1 MHAFVTKPTSKIL
14 AVSTIVASMFSTASA
29 FDIKYNGWLEAF
41 GKGGFNN
48 QAIDADKGIYPT
60 DSFLNVVGS
69 LGFDGNLLPK
79 DTENQSLKYGFNVTG
94 GSMILDST
102 SKGFPLGPDSVN
114 NEYVGNWAG
123 YNQNLGPKD
132 GTNRHLYVVN
142 NAYLDYTY
150 GDFDTSPFSFQFKG
164 GRYLSS
170 AEYMSGYT
178 QGFEAAMKF
187 KFSDSQSLKLWW
199 YSSYGRAF
207 AFGQWL
213 IDFYSPQ
220 GYMTGADGK
229 SGQFA
234 NYGIHAF
241 KAIYS
246 LGGLD
251 ITPYIYFS
259 PGTYTAPAFRVEYDT
274 NKGFDGTGFRSR
286 TFANILLPIYG
297 DDTWVGKYRWGSIVD
312 KYTQSLLIQQQFD
325 YNNYN
330 FGLGLYKN
338 FGHANARIGTTGNPW
353 MIDFWTASSYDIG
366 RSVSDMVGK
375 DAITPYLFVGGTHF
389 ANKLWWQILGR
400 WTDAERSQEH
410 SVALNLKYQIDER
423 LSIGGKIEYFSDTT
437 KAGYKVGWANGGG
450 GADNEGQQTGTPKN
464 VADRS
469 HAFLWIHYDI

>member
-123 YNQNLGPKD
+123 YNQNLSPKD

-220 GYMTGADGK
+220 GYMTSG
-229 SGQFA
+229 GQFA

-246 LGGLD
+246 FGGLD

-366 RSVSDMVGK
+366 RSISDMIGK

-437 KAGYKVGWANGGG
+437 KAGYKVGWANESGSNGNT
-450 GADNEGQQTGTPKN
+450 APQSGTPKN

>member
-330 FGLGLYKN
+330 FGLGVYKN

-366 RSVSDMVGK
+366 RSISDMIGK

-437 KAGYKVGWANGGG
+437 KAGYKVGWANESGSNGNT
-450 GADNEGQQTGTPKN
+450 APQSGTPKN

>member
-48 QAIDADKGIYPT
+48 QAIDADKGVYPT

-246 LGGLD
+246 FGGLD

-366 RSVSDMVGK
+366 RSISDMIGK

-437 KAGYKVGWANGGG
+437 KAGYKVGWANESGSNGNT
-450 GADNEGQQTGTPKN
+450 APQSGTPKN

>member
-48 QAIDADKGIYPT
+48 QAIDADKGVYPT

-220 GYMTGADGK
+220 GYMTSG
-229 SGQFA
+229 GQFA

-297 DDTWVGKYRWGSIVD
+297 DRWDGEYRWGSIVN

-330 FGLGLYKN
+330 FGLGVYKN

-366 RSVSDMVGK
+366 RSISDMIGK

-437 KAGYKVGWANGGG
+437 KAGYKVGWANESGSNGNT
-450 GADNEGQQTGTPKN
+450 APQSGTPKN

>member
-220 GYMTGADGK
+220 GYMTSG
-229 SGQFA
+229 GQFA

-246 LGGLD
+246 FGGLD

-366 RSVSDMVGK
+366 RSISDMIGK

-437 KAGYKVGWANGGG
+437 KAGYKVGWANESGSNGNT
-450 GADNEGQQTGTPKN
+450 APQSGTPKN

>member
-48 QAIDADKGIYPT
+48 QAIDADKGVYPT

-220 GYMTGADGK
+220 GYMTSG
-229 SGQFA
+229 GQFA

-366 RSVSDMVGK
+366 RSISDMIGK

-437 KAGYKVGWANGGG
+437 KAGYKVGWANESGSNGNT
-450 GADNEGQQTGTPKN
+450 APQSGTPKN

>member
-1 MHAFVTKPTSKIL
+1 MSVKVLESVRRALV
-14 AVSTIVASMFSTASA
+14 VSVVAAGAISSAQA
-29 FDIKYNGWLEAF
+29 FDIKYNGWLEMF

-48 QAIDADKGIYPT
+48 QAIDKDKGVYPT

-69 LGFDGNLLPK
+69 IGFDGNLLPK
-79 DTENQSLKYGFNVTG
+79 TLENQKLNYGFNFTG

-102 SKGFPLGPDSVN
+102 SKSFPLGPDSVN
-114 NEYVGNWAG
+114 NEYVGNWYG
-123 YNQNLGPKD
+123 YDQTSGISRGRRLF
-132 GTNRHLYVVN
+132 VVN
-142 NAYLDYTY
+142 NAYLDYT
-150 GDFDTSPFSFQFKG
+150 GDFNDGKFFFQFKG
-164 GRYLSS
+164 GRYLSG

-178 QGFEAAMKF
+178 QGFEFTTKF

-199 YSSYGRAF
+199 FSSYGRAF

-220 GYMTGADGK
+220 GYMTPG
-229 SGQFA
+229 GQFA

-286 TFANILLPIYG
+286 TFANILLPIYSDRWDG
-297 DDTWVGKYRWGSIVD
+297 EYRWGSIVN

-330 FGLGLYKN
+330 FGLGVYKN

-353 MIDFWTASSYDIG
+353 MLDFWTASSYDIG
-366 RSVSDMVGK
+366 RSVSDMIGK

-389 ANKLWWQILGR
+389 ANKLWWQLTGR

-410 SVALNLKYQIDER
+410 AIALNCKYQIDQH
-423 LSIGGKIEYFSDTT
+423 LSVGGKIEYFSDTT
-437 KAGYKVGWANGGG
+437 KAGYKVGES
-450 GADNEGQQTGTPKN
+450 GAAVGTPKN

>member
-220 GYMTGADGK
+220 GYMTSG
-229 SGQFA
+229 GQFA

-366 RSVSDMVGK
+366 RSISDMIGK

-437 KAGYKVGWANGGG
+437 KAGYKVGWANESGSNGNT
-450 GADNEGQQTGTPKN
+450 APQSGTPKN

>member
-220 GYMTGADGK
+220 GYMTSG
-229 SGQFA
+229 GQFA

-330 FGLGLYKN
+330 FGLGVYKN

-366 RSVSDMVGK
+366 RSISDMIGK

-437 KAGYKVGWANGGG
+437 KAGYKVGWANESGSNGNT
-450 GADNEGQQTGTPKN
+450 APQSGTPKN
-464 VADRS
+464 IADRS

>member
-1 MHAFVTKPTSKIL
+1 MSVKVLESVRRALV
-14 AVSTIVASMFSTASA
+14 VSVVAAGAISSAQA
-29 FDIKYNGWLEAF
+29 FDIKYNGWLEMF

-48 QAIDADKGIYPT
+48 QPIDKDKGIYPT

-69 LGFDGNLLPK
+69 IGFDGNLLPK
-79 DTENQSLKYGFNVTG
+79 TLENQKLNYGFNFTG

-102 SKGFPLGPDSVN
+102 SKSFPLGPDSVN
-114 NEYVGNWAG
+114 NEYVGNWYG
-123 YNQNLGPKD
+123 YDQTSGISRGRRLF
-132 GTNRHLYVVN
+132 VVN
-142 NAYLDYTY
+142 NAYLDYT
-150 GDFDTSPFSFQFKG
+150 GDFNDGKFFFQFKG
-164 GRYLSS
+164 GRYLSG

-178 QGFEAAMKF
+178 QGFEFTTKF

-199 YSSYGRAF
+199 FSSYGRAF

-220 GYMTGADGK
+220 GYMTPG
-229 SGQFA
+229 GQFA

-274 NKGFDGTGFRSR
+274 NKGFDGTGWRSR

-297 DDTWVGKYRWGSIVD
+297 DRWDGEYRWGSIVN

-330 FGLGLYKN
+330 FGLGVYKN

-353 MIDFWTASSYDIG
+353 MLDFWTASSYDIG

-375 DAITPYLFVGGTHF
+375 DALTPYLFVGGTHF
-389 ANKLWWQILGR
+389 ANKLWWQLTGR

-410 SVALNLKYQIDER
+410 AIALNCKYQIDQH
-423 LSIGGKIEYFSDTT
+423 LSVGGKIEYFSDTT
-437 KAGYKVGWANGGG
+437 KAGYKVGES
-450 GADNEGQQTGTPKN
+450 GAAVGTPKN

>member
-229 SGQFA
+229 SGKFA

-246 LGGLD
+246 FGGLD

-366 RSVSDMVGK
+366 RSISDMIGK

-437 KAGYKVGWANGGG
+437 KAGYKVGWANESGSNGNT
-450 GADNEGQQTGTPKN
+450 APQSGTPKN

>member
-220 GYMTGADGK
+220 GYMTSG
-229 SGQFA
+229 GQFA

-246 LGGLD
+246 FGGLD

-330 FGLGLYKN
+330 FGLGVYKN

-366 RSVSDMVGK
+366 RSISDMIGK

-437 KAGYKVGWANGGG
+437 KAGYKVGWANESGSNGNT
-450 GADNEGQQTGTPKN
+450 APQSGTPKN

>member
-246 LGGLD
+246 FGGLD

-366 RSVSDMVGK
+366 RSISDMIGK

-437 KAGYKVGWANGGG
+437 KAGYKVGWANESGSNGNT
-450 GADNEGQQTGTPKN
+450 APQSGTPKN

>member
-1 MHAFVTKPTSKIL
+1 MRTFTTKRASKIL
-14 AVSTIVASMFSTASA
+14 AISTIAAGMLSSASA
-29 FDIKYNGWLEAF
+29 FDIKYNGWLEMF

-48 QAIDADKGIYPT
+48 QPIDKDKGIYPT

-69 LGFDGNLLPK
+69 IGFDGNLLPK
-79 DTENQSLKYGFNVTG
+79 TLENQKLNYGFNFTG

-102 SKGFPLGPDSVN
+102 SKSFPLGPDSLN
-114 NEYVGNWAG
+114 NEYVGNWYG
-123 YNQNLGPKD
+123 YDQTPGISR
-132 GTNRHLYVVN
+132 GRRLYVIN
-142 NAYLDYTY
+142 NAYLDYT
-150 GDFDTSPFSFQFKG
+150 GDFNDGKFFFQFKG
-164 GRYLSS
+164 GRYLSG

-178 QGFEAAMKF
+178 QGFEFTTKF

-199 YSSYGRAF
+199 FSSYGRAF

-220 GYMTGADGK
+220 GYETPG
-229 SGQFA
+229 GQFA

-286 TFANILLPIYG
+286 TFANILLPIY
-297 DDTWVGKYRWGSIVD
+297 DDRLVGGLRWGSTMN

-330 FGLGLYKN
+330 FGLGVYKN

-353 MIDFWTASSYDIG
+353 MLDFWTASSYDIG

-375 DAITPYLFVGGTHF
+375 DALTPYLFVGGTHF
-389 ANKLWWQILGR
+389 ANKLWWQLTGR
-400 WTDAERSQEH
+400 WTDAQRSQEH
-410 SVALNLKYQIDER
+410 AVALNLKYQIDDR
-423 LSIGGKIEYFSDTT
+423 LSVGGKIEYFSDTT
-437 KAGYKVGWANGGG
+437 KAGYKVGES
-450 GADNEGQQTGTPKN
+450 GAAVGTPKN

>member
-114 NEYVGNWAG
+114 NEYVGNWYG
-123 YNQNLGPKD
+123 YDQTSGISRGRRLF
-132 GTNRHLYVVN
+132 VVN
-142 NAYLDYTY
+142 NAYLDYT
-150 GDFDTSPFSFQFKG
+150 GDFNDGKFFFQFKG
-164 GRYLSS
+164 GRYLSG

-178 QGFEAAMKF
+178 QGFEFTTKF

-199 YSSYGRAF
+199 FSSYGRAF

-220 GYMTGADGK
+220 GYMTSG
-229 SGQFA
+229 GQFA

-274 NKGFDGTGFRSR
+274 NKGFDGTGWRSR

-297 DDTWVGKYRWGSIVD
+297 DRWDGEYRWGSIVN

-330 FGLGLYKN
+330 FGLGVYKN

-353 MIDFWTASSYDIG
+353 MLDFWTASSYDIG
-366 RSVSDMVGK
+366 RSVSDMIGK

-437 KAGYKVGWANGGG
+437 KAGYKVGWANESGSNGNT
-450 GADNEGQQTGTPKN
+450 APQSGTPKN

>member
-1 MHAFVTKPTSKIL
+1 MRTFTTKRASKIL
-14 AVSTIVASMFSTASA
+14 AISTIAAGMLSSASA
-29 FDIKYNGWLEAF
+29 FDIKYNGWLEMF

-48 QAIDADKGIYPT
+48 QPIDKDKGIYPT

-69 LGFDGNLLPK
+69 IGFDGNLLPK
-79 DTENQSLKYGFNVTG
+79 TLENQKLNYGFNFTG

-220 GYMTGADGK
+220 GYMTSG
-229 SGQFA
+229 GQFA

-297 DDTWVGKYRWGSIVD
+297 DRWDGEYRWGSIVN

-353 MIDFWTASSYDIG
+353 MLDFWTASSYDIG
-366 RSVSDMVGK
+366 RSISDMIGK

-437 KAGYKVGWANGGG
+437 KAGYKVGWANESGSNGNT
-450 GADNEGQQTGTPKN
+450 APQSGTPKN

>member
-1 MHAFVTKPTSKIL
+1 MSVKVLESVRRALV
-14 AVSTIVASMFSTASA
+14 VSVVAAGAISSAQA
-29 FDIKYNGWLEAF
+29 FDIKYNGWLEMF

-48 QAIDADKGIYPT
+48 QAIDKDKGVYPT

-69 LGFDGNLLPK
+69 IGFDGNLLPK
-79 DTENQSLKYGFNVTG
+79 TLENQKLNYGFNFTG

-102 SKGFPLGPDSVN
+102 SKSFPLGPDSVN
-114 NEYVGNWAG
+114 NEYVGNWYG
-123 YNQNLGPKD
+123 YDQTSGISRGRRLF
-132 GTNRHLYVVN
+132 VVN
-142 NAYLDYTY
+142 NAYLDYT
-150 GDFDTSPFSFQFKG
+150 GDFNDGKFFFQFKG
-164 GRYLSS
+164 GRYLSG

-178 QGFEAAMKF
+178 QGFEFTTKF

-199 YSSYGRAF
+199 FSSYGRAF

-220 GYMTGADGK
+220 GYMTPG
-229 SGQFA
+229 GQFA

-274 NKGFDGTGFRSR
+274 NKGFDGTGWRSR

-297 DDTWVGKYRWGSIVD
+297 DRWDGEYRWGSIVN

-330 FGLGLYKN
+330 FGLGVYKN

-353 MIDFWTASSYDIG
+353 MLDFWTASSYDIG
-366 RSVSDMVGK
+366 RSVSDMIGK

-389 ANKLWWQILGR
+389 ANKLWWQLTGR

-410 SVALNLKYQIDER
+410 AIALNCKYQIDQH
-423 LSIGGKIEYFSDTT
+423 LSVGGKIEYFSDTT
-437 KAGYKVGWANGGG
+437 KAGYKVGESGVAV
-450 GADNEGQQTGTPKN
+450 GTPKN

>member
-1 MHAFVTKPTSKIL
+1 MRTFTTKRASKIL
-14 AVSTIVASMFSTASA
+14 AISTIVAGMLSSASA
-29 FDIKYNGWLEAF
+29 FDIKYNGWLEMF

-48 QAIDADKGIYPT
+48 QGIDESKGVYPT

-69 LGFDGNLLPK
+69 LGFDGNLLAK
-79 DTENQSLKYGFNVTG
+79 DLESQSLKYGFNLTG

-102 SKGFPLGPDSVN
+102 SKGYPLGPDSVN

-123 YNQNLGPKD
+123 YNQNKGPLD
-132 GTNRHLYVVN
+132 GTNRHLYVIN

-150 GDFDTSPFSFQFKG
+150 GDFDTSDFSFQFKG

-178 QGFEAAMKF
+178 QGFEFTTKF

-220 GYMTGADGK
+220 GYETPG
-229 SGQFA
+229 GQFA

-286 TFANILLPIYG
+286 TFANILLPIY
-297 DDTWVGKYRWGSIVD
+297 DDRLVGGLRWGSTMN

-330 FGLGLYKN
+330 FGLGVYKN

-353 MIDFWTASSYDIG
+353 MLDFWTASSYDIG

-375 DAITPYLFVGGTHF
+375 DALTPYLFVGGTHF
-389 ANKLWWQILGR
+389 ANKLWWQLTGR
-400 WTDAERSQEH
+400 WTDAQRSQEH
-410 SVALNLKYQIDER
+410 AVALNCKYQIDDR
-423 LSIGGKIEYFSDTT
+423 LSVGGKIEYFSDTT
-437 KAGYKVGWANGGG
+437 KAGYKVGES
-450 GADNEGQQTGTPKN
+450 GAAVGTPKN

>member
-366 RSVSDMVGK
+366 RSISDMIGK

-437 KAGYKVGWANGGG
+437 KAGYKVGWANESGSNGNT
-450 GADNEGQQTGTPKN
+450 APQSGTPKN